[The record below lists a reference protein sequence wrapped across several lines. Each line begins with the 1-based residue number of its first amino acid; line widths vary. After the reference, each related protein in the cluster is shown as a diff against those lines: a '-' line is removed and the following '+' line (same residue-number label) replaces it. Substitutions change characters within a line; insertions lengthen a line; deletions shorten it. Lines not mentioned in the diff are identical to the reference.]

1 MIPLKDYDK
10 MKLFYDERNFW
21 ISLLG
26 LLTWLSSWRLEVLY
40 RKRFEVAETK
50 VSRGLM
56 SRLSWAAVGCGVLL
70 LADLPLCRANYK
82 MQLSLH
88 VTPGKEELLPVA
100 SGCEGIFLHESEKVS
115 GCSDF
120 CRKVRI
126 LSEERQS
133 CVLFA
138 RQWHLLGGGVL
149 GFLIIFFSKMQ
160 LQQMLEKWEKIGG
173 PTRPNPQMLLS

>member
-40 RKRFEVAETK
+40 RKRFEVAETMA
-50 VSRGLM
+50 VSRRKGLL

-100 SGCEGIFLHESEKVS
+100 SGCEGIFLHDSEKVS

-138 RQWHLLGGGVL
+138 RQWHLLGGGW
-149 GFLIIFFSKMQ
+149 GCFKFLFPIFFSKMQ
-160 LQQMLEKWEKIGG
+160 LQQMLEK
-173 PTRPNPQMLLS
+173 

>member
-50 VSRGLM
+50 VSRKGLL

-100 SGCEGIFLHESEKVS
+100 SGCEGIFLHDSEKVS

-138 RQWHLLGGGVL
+138 RQWHLLGGGWGCL
-149 GFLIIFFSKMQ
+149 KFLSDFFSAKCSCSRC
-160 LQQMLEKWEKIGG
+160 LRSE
-173 PTRPNPQMLLS
+173 RLS

>member
-40 RKRFEVAETK
+40 RKRFEVAETMA
-50 VSRGLM
+50 VSRRKGLL

-100 SGCEGIFLHESEKVS
+100 SGCEGIFLHDSEKVS

-138 RQWHLLGGGVL
+138 RQWHLLGGGW
-149 GFLIIFFSKMQ
+149 GCFKFFFRFFSAKCSCSRC
-160 LQQMLEKWEKIGG
+160 LRSEW
-173 PTRPNPQMLLS
+173 LS